1 MGRLQLKDEFTRL
14 LAVPEEELDMAAA
27 AFQIACI
34 AYPELDVG
42 ACFEQLDKMG
52 KEIAARLPE
61 NADPYRRIE
70 AINHHLYGDLG
81 FTGNDEDY
89 YDPRNSFLNDVLD
102 RGTGIPIT
110 LSLVYMEV
118 ARRVG
123 LPLVGI
129 SMPGH
134 FLVRYAEEDRDIYID
149 PFDRGLILTRTE
161 CAARLKQIFGRESEL
176 ADDHLRP
183 VSSRQILVRMLNNL
197 RSIYIQQEKWER
209 ALRVVEWTQVA
220 TPEDALLCREIGAL
234 CFHLGERKRAGEAWG
249 EYLLRVPDAPDS
261 EAIRAALAS
270 LKEAP
275 HRVN

>member
-1 MGRLQLKDEFTRL
+1 MEKRQPKDEFARL

-34 AYPELDVG
+34 AYPELDVD
-42 ACFEQLDKMG
+42 AYFEQLDKMG
-52 KEIAARLPE
+52 EEIAARLPE
-61 NADPYRRIE
+61 DADPYIRIE

-81 FTGNDEDY
+81 FAGNDDDY

-134 FLVRYAEEDRDIYID
+134 FLVRYAGEDRDIYID
-149 PFDRGLILTRTE
+149 PFDRGVILTRAE
-161 CAARLKQIFGRESEL
+161 CATRLKQIFGRESEL
-176 ADDHLRP
+176 AADHLRP
-183 VSSRQILVRMLNNL
+183 VSSRQILVRILNNL

-209 ALRVVEWTQVA
+209 ALHVVEWTQVV

-270 LKEAP
+270 LQEAP

>member
-1 MGRLQLKDEFTRL
+1 MGRLQLKDEFMRL
-14 LAVPEEELDMAAA
+14 LAVPEGELDMAAA
-27 AFQIACI
+27 ALQIASI
-34 AYPELDVG
+34 AYPELKVE
-42 ACFEQLDKMG
+42 AYFEQLDKMG
-52 KEIAARLPE
+52 KEIAARLSE
-61 NADPYRRIE
+61 NADPYTRIE
-70 AINHHLYGDLG
+70 AINRHLYGDLG
-81 FTGNDEDY
+81 FAGNDDDY

-149 PFDRGLILTRTE
+149 PFDRGVILTRAE
-161 CAARLKQIFGRESEL
+161 CVIRLKKIFGRESEL
-176 ADDHLRP
+176 AADHLRP

>member
-1 MGRLQLKDEFTRL
+1 MERLRSQDEFARL

-27 AFQIACI
+27 SFQIACI
-34 AYPELDVG
+34 AYPELAVDDYIQ
-42 ACFEQLDKMG
+42 QLDKMG
-52 KEIAARLPE
+52 DEVAARLPE

-70 AINHHLYGDLG
+70 AINHYLYGDLG
-81 FTGNDEDY
+81 FAGNDEDY
-89 YDPRNSFLNDVLD
+89 YDPRNSFLNDVID

-149 PFDRGLILTRTE
+149 PFDRGVILTRVE
-161 CAARLKQIFGRESEL
+161 CADRLKQLFGRESEL
-176 ADDHLRP
+176 TDDHLRP
-183 VSSRQILVRMLNNL
+183 VSPRQILVRMLNNL
-197 RSIYIQQEKWER
+197 RSIYIQKEDWAR
-209 ALRVVEWTQVA
+209 ALSVVEWTQVVR
-220 TPEDALLCREIGAL
+220 PEDALLCREIGAL

-270 LKEAP
+270 LQEAP